1 MTNHPAFPIAPYEG
15 DNTNPPLRAN
25 SGISALDY
33 FASDIAAALIA
44 KTKGEIE
51 PEELAQTA
59 FAYSRAMLEERTY
72 HLNKK

>member
-25 SGISALDY
+25 SGISALHY
-33 FASDIAAALIA
+33 IATAIAAALIA

-51 PEELAQTA
+51 PEELAQTS
-59 FAYSRAMLEERTY
+59 FAYSKAMLEEGAY
-72 HLNKK
+72 YLNKK